1 MSHQANP
8 DRPGSSD
15 TLIIKLT
22 RAATQRLSTNLP
34 AEYNYKEL
42 GETWSAPR
50 IFRLPNT
57 GAGDSNIED
66 DIYVAVMGGGYGGRN
81 DGVGSALF
89 VINLEDK
96 VTPGKVETRFD
107 LKNLV
112 ETPFDY
118 TEPELKPLFTTTN
131 KV

>member
-8 DRPGSSD
+8 DRPGASD

-22 RAATQRLSTNLP
+22 RAATQRVSTNLP

-57 GAGDSNIED
+57 GAGDTNILD

-89 VINLEDK
+89 VINLED
-96 VTPGKVETRFD
+96 EII
-107 LKNLV
+107 KNTLLN
-112 ETPFDY
+112 E
-118 TEPELKPLFTTTN
+118 
-131 KV
+131 